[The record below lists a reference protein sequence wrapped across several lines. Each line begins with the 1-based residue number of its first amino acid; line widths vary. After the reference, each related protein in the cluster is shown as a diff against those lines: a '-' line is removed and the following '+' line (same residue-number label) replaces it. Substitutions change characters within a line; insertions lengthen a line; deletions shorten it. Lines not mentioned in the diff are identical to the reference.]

1 MRAVVVQWVICT
13 LVLGL
18 LAGTAQAQARDTA
31 LVLEASGDATP
42 RDMAQALTTVQE
54 GLVASGLAVI
64 SAHEASK
71 RLSRP
76 GLSACENSACA
87 TTVLKD
93 LGAAMAVSVST
104 WKPNKT
110 RAVGKV
116 SVILSDEAGR
126 EVSEDVALEDGMSVR
141 EAAGRALAGALSD
154 WPPLSPVPVS
164 ITSDPIGA
172 VVTLDRAPLGETPAS
187 AQIKPGHHE
196 VTLTREGY
204 AVLRESLEVG
214 NQPER
219 EQRFAFTLV
228 PEGAASLGADASGG
242 VVAPTLDDAAEDGS
256 KPLWEILVGSV
267 LVAGGVGLGVQGAV
281 GFARDGDVIDGGA
294 SRLSADASTGIFL
307 GAGVVAIGA
316 GIYLLAK

>member
-1 MRAVVVQWVICT
+1 MRASVVQWVICA
-13 LVLGL
+13 VLMGI
-18 LAGTAQAQARDTA
+18 LAGPAPAHASDTA
-31 LVLEASGDATP
+31 LLLEASGDATP
-42 RDMAQALTTVQE
+42 RDMAHALTTVRE
-54 GLVASGLAVI
+54 GLVASGLAVV

-71 RLSRP
+71 RLSKP

-87 TTVLKD
+87 TSVLRE
-93 LGAAMAVSVST
+93 LGAVMAVSVST

-116 SVILSDEAGR
+116 SVILSDDAGR
-126 EVSEDVALEDGMSVR
+126 EVSEDVALDGGMSVR

-154 WPPLSPVPVS
+154 WPPLSPVPVE

-172 VVTLDRAPLGETPAS
+172 VVTLDRSPLGETPAT
-187 AQIKPGHHE
+187 AQIKPGRHD

-204 AVLRESLEVG
+204 AVLRDALEVG

-219 EQRFAFTLV
+219 VQRFAFTLL
-228 PEGAASLGADASGG
+228 PEGAASPGTERLGP
-242 VVAPTLDDAAEDGS
+242 VVAPRDGAAADDDS

-267 LVAGGVGLGVQGAV
+267 LVAGGVGLGAQGVV
-281 GFARDGDVIDGGA
+281 GFARDGEVIDGGA
-294 SRLSADASTGIFL
+294 SRLSADATTGIIL
-307 GAGVVAIGA
+307 GAGVVALGT

>member
-1 MRAVVVQWVICT
+1 MRASVVHWVICT
-13 LVLGL
+13 VLLGL
-18 LAGTAQAQARDTA
+18 LSETAQGQASDSA

-42 RDMAQALTTVQE
+42 RDMAQALTTVHE
-54 GLVASGLAVI
+54 GLVASGLTVI

-87 TTVLKD
+87 TSVLKELD
-93 LGAAMAVSVST
+93 ATMAVSVST

-126 EVSEDVALEDGMSVR
+126 EVSEDVALDDGMTVR

-204 AVLRESLEVG
+204 AVLREAVEVG

-219 EQRFAFTLV
+219 VQRFAFTLV
-228 PEGAASLGADASGG
+228 PEGAVSLGTAGSDS
-242 VVAPTLDDAAEDGS
+242 VVAPASDGAADDDS

-267 LVAGGVGLGVQGAV
+267 LVAGGAGLGVQGAV

-294 SRLSADASTGIFL
+294 SRLSADASTGIIL
-307 GAGVVAIGA
+307 GAGVVAVGA